1 MEFSNKYILGFA
13 VLLCLV
19 CSVAVSS
26 LSVGLRDRQDVNR
39 LLDQRLN
46 VLSVAGIVE
55 PGQKL
60 PKEEVDRYFEQIQEL
75 VIDRRTG
82 ELVADDK
89 LKDVDPVKL
98 AKDPDN
104 SEPTPDALRRGTQ
117 VQALP
122 HLLKLYRVDVAGH
135 EGWVMPIWGNGLW
148 STLYGYLALSPD
160 TQTVM
165 GITYYEHGETPGLG
179 GEVDNPAWKAQWV
192 GKDAYDDEGQPRVT
206 VVKAGT
212 VTDAGY
218 QVDGMSGATITSN
231 GVSAMIELWL
241 GEHGYGKFLRT
252 VAGRS

>member
-1 MEFSNKYILGFA
+1 
-13 VLLCLV
+13 
-19 CSVAVSS
+19 
-26 LSVGLRDRQDVNR
+26 
-39 LLDQRLN
+39 
-46 VLSVAGIVE
+46 
-55 PGQKL
+55 
-60 PKEEVDRYFEQIQEL
+60 
-75 VIDRRTG
+75 
-82 ELVADDK
+82 
-89 LKDVDPVKL
+89 
-98 AKDPDN
+98 
-104 SEPTPDALRRGTQ
+104 
-117 VQALP
+117 
-122 HLLKLYRVDVAGH
+122 
-135 EGWVMPIWGNGLW
+135 
-148 STLYGYLALSPD
+148 
-160 TQTVM
+160 VM

>member
-1 MEFSNKYILGFA
+1 LEFSNKYILGFA